1 MGNQSTQALD
11 ERLSPRVKLYSPR
24 NYRKILEFVRENGN
38 LVAPRG
44 EETFEMQNVQL
55 LIKNPLDRLIVDAS
69 RRMNFGFAV
78 AEWLSFFTG
87 EDRVEFFTKHI
98 ANYSVF
104 STDGIRM
111 DNSYGS
117 RVNGPCGNQ
126 ITAVVEKLR
135 NDPSSRQAVISLYNG
150 VTDLFSPSRHIPC
163 TLNLLFKVRNDEL
176 QMTVVMRSNDIVK
189 GLTFDV
195 FVFSLVQE
203 YIAKQLGVKLGKY
216 IHQAES
222 FHLYASDLDLLSRA
236 SDKRWPNV
244 MSPMPATISM
254 DEIIQA
260 KDAMWKV
267 DASREEFEQA
277 MDSVSDWTKNML
289 YGARAFVLRT
299 KNRDESNYAYY
310 QISDLTI
317 KRLLR
322 GRLVET
328 GAAKRWGNSDVIE

>member
-1 MGNQSTQALD
+1 MAME
-11 ERLSPRVKLYSPR
+11 ERLSPHVKLYSPR
-24 NYRKILEFVRENGN
+24 NYRKIIEFVHNNGRR
-38 LVAPRG
+38 VAPRG
-44 EETFEMQNVQL
+44 QETFEMQNVQL

-78 AEWLSFFTG
+78 AEFISFFTG
-87 EDRVEFFTKHI
+87 EDKIDFFTKHI
-98 ANYSVF
+98 GNYSLY
-104 STDGIRM
+104 STDGVRL

-126 ITAVVEKLR
+126 ILGVIEKLKA
-135 NDPSSRQAVISLYNG
+135 DPSSRQAVISLYNG
-150 VTDLFSPSRHIPC
+150 STDLFSDSRHIPC
-163 TLNLLFKVRNDEL
+163 TLCLLFKIREDEGEQKL

-203 YIAKQLGVKLGKY
+203 FIARQLGLPLGKY

-222 FHLYASDLDLLSRA
+222 FHLYATDLDLLERNT
-236 SDKRWPNV
+236 DKRWPNV
-244 MSPMPATISM
+244 MRPMPTSLTM
-254 DEIIQA
+254 DEIQRA
-260 KDAMWKV
+260 KDAMWVV
-267 DASREEFEQA
+267 DADRTTFELSLDN
-277 MDSVSDWTKNML
+277 MHEWTKNMV

-299 KNRDESNYAYY
+299 KNPAESNYSYH
-310 QISDLTI
+310 QINDLTI

-328 GAAKRWGNSDVIE
+328 GAAKRWGVSDVIE